1 MSRYS
6 NIPLFKSTYL
16 WAIINLLITLVG
28 IFFLHWS
35 LQPIIYLFWLEV
47 ILNVASALIRAAGAM
62 DGKPFLETLKQKVF
76 LLIAGTVMGIAMIML
91 TVTFTI
97 GVFENFDF
105 ESFIGIQE
113 AILILAGNYVLALL
127 LNFFFNGYFR
137 NANPVAELMSTLIY
151 LLVLL
156 VIIMVITQHLIPSLN
171 LKNNAMWIGLS
182 VVGIKFLVDFLA
194 SYFRTP
200 LFKTEEVK

>member
-1 MSRYS
+1 VEKS
-6 NIPLFKSTYL
+6 IPALNKSSYL
-16 WAIINLLITLVG
+16 WAIINLLITLSG

-35 LQPIIYLFWLEV
+35 LQPIIYLFWLE
-47 ILNVASALIRAAGAM
+47 IIFNVVSALIRAMGAM

-113 AILILAGNYVLALL
+113 AILVLAGNYVLALL

-137 NANPVAELMSTLIY
+137 NANPLTELVSTLIY
-151 LLVLL
+151 LVILL
-156 VIIMVITQHLIPSLN
+156 LIIMVITQHLIPSLN
-171 LKNNAMWIGLS
+171 LKNNAMWIGVA

-194 SYFRTP
+194 SYFRAP
-200 LFKTEEVK
+200 LLSIEEAK

>member
-6 NIPLFKSTYL
+6 NIPLLKSTYL
-16 WAIINLLITLVG
+16 WAIINLLITITG
-28 IFFLHWS
+28 IFFFHWS
-35 LQPIIYLFWLEV
+35 LQPIIYLFWLEIVFNV
-47 ILNVASALIRAAGAM
+47 ISALIRAMGAM

-76 LLIAGTVMGIAMIML
+76 LLIGGAVICVAMIML

-97 GVFENFDF
+97 GFFENFDF

-113 AILILAGNYVLALL
+113 AILALAGNYVLALL

-137 NANPVAELMSTLIY
+137 KANPVTELMSTLIY

-156 VIIMVITQHLIPSLN
+156 VIIMAITQHLIPSLN
-171 LKNNAMWIGLS
+171 L
-182 VVGIKFLVDFLA
+182 
-194 SYFRTP
+194 
-200 LFKTEEVK
+200 

>member
-1 MSRYS
+1 MLFKATSRYY
-6 NIPLFKSTYL
+6 YL
-16 WAIINLLITLVG
+16 WALINLAISFIG
-28 IFFLHWS
+28 IFFLRWS

-47 ILNVASALIRAAGAM
+47 IFNVVFALIRAVGAM
-62 DGKPFLETLKQKVF
+62 NGKPFLETLTQKAF
-76 LLIAGTVMGIAMIML
+76 LLLAGTVMGIAMIML

-105 ESFIGIQE
+105 ESFIMIQ
-113 AILILAGNYVLALL
+113 AAVLTLAGNYILALL

-137 NANPVAELMSTLIY
+137 KANPVNELMSTLIY

-171 LKNNAMWIGLS
+171 LNNTPMWIGIG
-182 VVGIKFLVDFLA
+182 VVGIKFVVDFF
-194 SYFRTP
+194 SVYFIRITIKNSETP
-200 LFKTEEVK
+200 TSL

>member
-1 MSRYS
+1 
-6 NIPLFKSTYL
+6 
-16 WAIINLLITLVG
+16 
-28 IFFLHWS
+28 
-35 LQPIIYLFWLEV
+35 
-47 ILNVASALIRAAGAM
+47 
-62 DGKPFLETLKQKVF
+62 
-76 LLIAGTVMGIAMIML
+76 MGVAMIML

-113 AILILAGNYVLALL
+113 AILTLAGNYVLALL
-127 LNFFFNGYFR
+127 LNFFFNVYFR
-137 NANPVAELMSTLIY
+137 KANPVTELMSTLIY

-156 VIIMVITQHLIPSLN
+156 VIIMAITQHLIPSLN

-194 SYFRTP
+194 SYFRAP
-200 LFKTEEVK
+200 LFKMEDAK